1 MHLVAVG
8 GWIVR
13 LRRFGVARRVGVYG
27 WTGCGREDV
36 AAVDGGGVCR
46 DAGCRLLLL
55 LVMVV
60 VVMWWLGG
68 SATRLLA
75 LRT

>member
-27 WTGCGREDV
+27 WTGCGGEDV

-55 LVMVV
+55 V

-68 SATRLLA
+68 PATRLLA

>member
-1 MHLVAVG
+1 
-8 GWIVR
+8 
-13 LRRFGVARRVGVYG
+13 VYG

-55 LVMVV
+55 VLLVLMVV
-60 VVMWWLGG
+60 MMWWLGG
-68 SATRLLA
+68 PATRLLA